1 MTGTVQLILAVFLFL
16 LGLRLSAFFS
26 GIETGFYRVSYLRLT
41 VDAHAGDRIAK
52 RLVWFAH
59 HPSYFVA
66 TTLVGNNVANYLT
79 TLAIGL
85 ALAAAVHSGGGWEE
99 IVSTLAL
106 APVIFLCGELVPKNL
121 YYRAPLALLRK
132 DVRWFGAFYRLFI
145 PVTLPLVGITKLFE
159 RMSRRENP
167 PLELVLGRSR
177 LVQVLSQGRL
187 EGLLTDVQ
195 GRLVNGLMHTAGPTV
210 RNTMTPAARVL
221 GVADDATREEILDH
235 ARRFG
240 LSHVPLHK
248 ADAPTGWYAY
258 VQVAELAVAR
268 DPVTALLHVMPD
280 VDADET
286 RLEALIRL
294 RQNGKLF
301 GRVTAKGTIVG
312 IVNERGLVEQLFHP
326 PQAGATGTQAR

>member
-1 MTGTVQLILAVFLFL
+1 MPTVQLLLAAFLFL

-66 TTLVGNNVANYLT
+66 TTLVGNNVSNYLV
-79 TLAIGL
+79 TLAVGL
-85 ALAAAVHSGGGWEE
+85 ALAVTVHSDSGWVE
-99 IVSTLAL
+99 ILSTLAL

-121 YYRAPLALLRK
+121 YYRSPLTLLRK
-132 DVRWFGAFYRLFI
+132 DIRWFGVFYRLFI
-145 PVTLPLVGITKLFE
+145 PLTLPLVAVTKLFE
-159 RMSRRENP
+159 RLSRRENQ

-195 GRLVNGLMHTAGPTV
+195 GRLVNGLMHTAGQSV
-210 RNTMTPAARVL
+210 RDAMTPVARVL
-221 GVADDATREEILDH
+221 GLPDSAPREEILDH

-240 LSHVPLHK
+240 LSHVPLHR
-248 ADAPTGWYAY
+248 ADAAADWYAY

-268 DPVTALLHVMPD
+268 DPVSALLHVMPEI
-280 VDADET
+280 DADET
-286 RLEALIRL
+286 RLEALIEL
-294 RQNGKLF
+294 RRNGKLF
-301 GRVTAKGTIVG
+301 GRVSAKQRVVG
-312 IVNERGLVEQLFHP
+312 IVSERGLVEQLFHP
-326 PQAGATGTQAR
+326 PQAGATGTQTP